1 MQSIALAAVEPVAL
15 GVGIGTEIG
24 LAQPRGFRNHAFGVG
39 HCLVKPGATF
49 PQLVI
54 VGDAL

>member
-1 MQSIALAAVEPVAL
+1 MQAIALAAVEPVAL
-15 GVGIGTEIG
+15 GVGVGTEVG
-24 LAQPRGFRNHAFGVG
+24 LAQPRGLRNHAFSVG
-39 HCLVKPGATF
+39 HCLVKPGTAF